1 MSSTPY
7 ADLQA
12 KYAALERERG
22 VLRARIAELEAELAR
37 EVDHREERAQLQAA
51 VLAAQR
57 ASGLPAAP
65 ARAGRAVALDD
76 AAVASRLAAILKGEA
91 SGVVLIDGHNALFG
105 MPSRYQPPRGTRR
118 TEAEKRELLVADV
131 QNLFA
136 PLPGA
141 TVRIVFDGA
150 QPQETRVSPMVSV
163 LYSGG
168 QGRHRAD
175 KALIDQIRFLAGSL
189 KMEVLLVSDDL
200 DLRTAGARLGA
211 LPVSVATFGSF
222 MPSTSC
228 DPLR

>member
-22 VLRARIAELEAELAR
+22 VLRARIAELEAELVR
-37 EVDHREERAQLQAA
+37 EVGHREERARLQAA
-51 VLAAQR
+51 VLAAQC

-65 ARAGRAVALDD
+65 APVDRASAPDD
-76 AAVASRLAAILKGEA
+76 AAAAARLAAILKGETC
-91 SGVVLIDGHNALFG
+91 GVVLIDGHNALFG

-131 QNLFA
+131 QKLFA

-150 QPQETRVSPMVSV
+150 QPQEKSVSPMVSV

-168 QGRHRAD
+168 EGRHRAD
-175 KALIDQIRFLAGSL
+175 KALIDQIRFLAGTL
-189 KMEVLLVSDDL
+189 KTEVLLVSDDL
-200 DLRTAGARLGA
+200 ELRAAAARLGA

-222 MPSTSC
+222 IPSTE
-228 DPLR
+228 